1 MNSNRIHTLHVTY
14 LPHFIGGLHS
24 RKDGAEAGDYVQTQ
38 FAQHGDVGTEV
49 LKPLVDYTPPVYAG
63 STLMIHPHTFR

>member
-1 MNSNRIHTLHVTY
+1 MNSNCIHTLHVTY
-14 LPHFIGGLHS
+14 LPHFIGGSHS

-63 STLMIHPHTFR
+63 LTLMTRPRIFR